1 LVTGPYPVTA
11 TYPPVASL
19 VASIV
24 REVTGGIYRMT
35 GRGPVALSAYL
46 CGF

>member
-24 REVTGGIYRMT
+24 REVTGVFT
-35 GRGPVALSAYL
+35 L
-46 CGF
+46 